1 MRRIGIV
8 LVLAMLCTAPGA
20 SAQKAI
26 DITPDYIAGIEL
38 GMTHA
43 KVRAVFGKL
52 VRADRLESGYDR
64 LVSGTRKVE
73 VYFRKG
79 AKGAVAVTTWNRQ
92 LRTAEQIGPCS
103 TVAALKRAYGKKL
116 VPFRQG
122 RKLVAYRLANL
133 IFTVEGGKR
142 IGVVALGRGDAEAYV
157 ALNAPA
163 CR

>member
-8 LVLAMLCTAPGA
+8 LVLAVLCVAANA

-43 KVRAVFGKL
+43 KARALLGKF

-64 LVSGTRKVE
+64 LVSGTQKVE

-79 AKGAVAVTTWNRQ
+79 ARGAVVVTTWNRQ
-92 LRTAEQIGPCS
+92 LKTGEQIGPCS

-116 VPFRQG
+116 GPSG
-122 RKLVAYRLANL
+122 RTAKSSPTGSSA
-133 IFTVEGGKR
+133 
-142 IGVVALGRGDAEAYV
+142 
-157 ALNAPA
+157 
-163 CR
+163 